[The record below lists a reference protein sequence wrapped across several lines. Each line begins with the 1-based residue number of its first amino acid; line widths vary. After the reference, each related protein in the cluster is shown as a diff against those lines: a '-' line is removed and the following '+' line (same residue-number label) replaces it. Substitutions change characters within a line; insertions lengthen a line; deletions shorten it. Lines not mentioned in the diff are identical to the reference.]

1 MNANEITYC
10 DFHLEVIL
18 STQAHFKLLS
28 GVMTGKFT
36 FVPLGAAAKLRF
48 PLTPNIWMLATCW
61 GLTTPNVSWLL
72 LGQLSK
78 IA

>member
-18 STQAHFKLLS
+18 SAQAHFKLLS

-48 PLTPNIWMLATCW
+48 PLTPNI
-61 GLTTPNVSWLL
+61 
-72 LGQLSK
+72 
-78 IA
+78 

>member
-1 MNANEITYC
+1 MFGNNQSENLSIKFMNVNQITYF

-36 FVPLGAAAKLRF
+36 FVPLGAAEKLRF
-48 PLTPNIWMLATCW
+48 PLTPSI
-61 GLTTPNVSWLL
+61 
-72 LGQLSK
+72 
-78 IA
+78 